1 MKTLRTL
8 FLGIG
13 ALAATLTFNSC
24 LDDDGYPTE
33 NSWVGIATVKP
44 LSSSESYFLQ
54 LDDSTTLLPVT
65 GRTPSFSVNTERRA
79 LVNFTL
85 LSDSAKGYNH
95 AIRVNE
101 IDSILT
107 KSIVPSLGE
116 ENDSI
121 YGKDAIDLD
130 SKGLWIEDGYI
141 TFQFKTYFGGGKHF
155 LNLVQMDETKPYELE
170 FRHNA
175 FNDPKSSIGW
185 GLVSFRLNTLPNTE
199 GKTVKLKVKYISYDG
214 EKTYELDYNSSKPNS
229 GKAPS
234 FTSKDFQTL
243 K

>member
-24 LDDDGYPTE
+24 LDDEGYSAD
-33 NSWVGIATVKP
+33 NYWIGIATVKP
-44 LSSSESYFLQ
+44 LSTSESYFLQ
-54 LDDSTTLLPVT
+54 LDDSTTLLPVM
-65 GRTPSFSVNTERRA
+65 GRTPSFNVDKERRA

-116 ENDSI
+116 KNDSI

-175 FNDPKSSIGW
+175 YNDPKSSMGW
-185 GLVSFRLNTLPNTE
+185 GLVSFRLNTLPDTE
-199 GKTVKLKVKYISYDG
+199 GKTVKLKIKYNSYEGD
-214 EKTYELDYNSSKPNS
+214 KIYELEYNTKNPNS

-234 FTSKDFQTL
+234 FTSKIFQKL

>member
-1 MKTLRTL
+1 MKTLKTL

-24 LDDDGYPTE
+24 LDDDDY
-33 NSWVGIATVKP
+33 SLDKYWVGIATVKP
-44 LSSSESYFLQ
+44 LSSDSYYLQ
-54 LDDSTTLLPVT
+54 LDDSTTLLPVD
-65 GRTPSFSVNTERRA
+65 GRVPYFGLDKERRA
-79 LVNFTL
+79 MVNFTL
-85 LSDSAKGYNH
+85 LSDSAYGYNH
-95 AIRVNE
+95 AIRVND

-107 KSIVPSLGE
+107 KSIVPSLGAK
-116 ENDSI
+116 NDSI

-130 SKGLWIEDGYI
+130 SKGLWIGDGYI
-141 TFQFKTYFGGGKHF
+141 TFQFKTYFGGMKKHY

-175 FNDPKSSIGW
+175 YDDPKSSIGW

-199 GKTVKLKVKYISYDG
+199 GKTVKLKIKYTSYDG